1 MYSFHFLDRAV
12 SSFMGAT
19 DWRASS
25 PASPRSCVIAT
36 ARDRFRTRPS
46 NERQPACPWLNCF
59 WIWGHWDCTLN
70 LVDQLDQV
78 RGGPVKITSSI
89 ALSYRR

>member
-36 ARDRFRTRPS
+36 ARIVSSPDPRMRD
-46 NERQPACPWLNCF
+46 QPACPWLNAS
-59 WIWGHWDCTLN
+59 GS
-70 LVDQLDQV
+70 
-78 RGGPVKITSSI
+78 GGIGIARSISSTNSI
-89 ALSYRR
+89 R